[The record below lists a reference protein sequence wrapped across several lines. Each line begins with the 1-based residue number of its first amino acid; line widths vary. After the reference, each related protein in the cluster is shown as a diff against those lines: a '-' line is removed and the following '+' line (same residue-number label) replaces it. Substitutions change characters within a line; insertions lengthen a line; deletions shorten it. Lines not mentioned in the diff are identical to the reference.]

1 MNRFAGKTVLV
12 TGGTSGIGLATAQRL
27 QAEGAKVIV
36 TGSRDSSLAK
46 ARAVLGDVAAIKNDS
61 AEADSGARLATE
73 LASHTTKLDAVFFNA
88 GFGRFSPVDQASAL
102 EFDEHFAVNVRGPL
116 LQARAL
122 LPLLASGSSLVFTT
136 SIVADMGM
144 PGSAIYAGTKG
155 ALKTIV
161 KVLAAELAPKGI
173 RVNSVAP
180 GPVETSFFERTGMP
194 AAAVAEFGASV
205 VAQVPLGR
213 FGKPEEVAAV
223 ATFLLSDEASF
234 VTGAEFCV
242 DGGLNQV

>member
-1 MNRFAGKTVLV
+1 MSRFAGKTVLV

-27 QAEGAKVIV
+27 KNEGAQVIV

-46 ARAVLGDVAAIKNDS
+46 ARALLGDVIAIKND
-61 AEADSGARLATE
+61 AAQADSGDTLAADVRKHATR
-73 LASHTTKLDAVFFNA
+73 LDAVFFNA
-88 GFGRFSPVDQASAL
+88 GFGRFSPADQATVP
-102 EFDEHFAVNVRGPL
+102 EFDEHFALNVRGPL

-122 LPLLASGSSLVFTT
+122 LPLLNSGSNLLFTT
-136 SIVADMGM
+136 SIVVDMGM
-144 PGSAIYAGTKG
+144 AGSAIYAGTKG

-180 GPVETSFFERTGMP
+180 GPIETAFFERTGM
-194 AAAVAEFGASV
+194 AADAVAEFGASV

-213 FGKPEEVAAV
+213 FGKAEEVAAV

-234 VTGAEFCV
+234 VTGSEFCV